1 MKTTLTAKLKLLATP
16 DQFRALRATMLAYR
30 DGLNHVSA
38 YAFAHR
44 KTSSVKRLQQAT
56 YADLRTQF
64 GLPSQMACNI
74 PRQVGATYKG
84 LWTKWHK
91 NAEAR
96 RLGYTKRRFKG
107 LDKAPHYVSPTL
119 TYNLG
124 RDYSLRTGKAGESAD
139 AGGAHPYPR
148 PRLDAPCG
156 PAAGGSYP

>member
-1 MKTTLTAKLKLLATP
+1 MSAPTPLLTAKRAVSSACKKRPMPTCALSLAC
-16 DQFRALRATMLAYR
+16 RR
-30 DGLNHVSA
+30 
-38 YAFAHR
+38 
-44 KTSSVKRLQQAT
+44 RL
-56 YADLRTQF
+56 
-64 GLPSQMACNI
+64 ACNV

-84 LWTKWHK
+84 LWTKAKK

-139 AGGAHPYPR
+139 AGGAHPYPL

-156 PAAGGSYP
+156 AAPGGDQTGWSQTLV